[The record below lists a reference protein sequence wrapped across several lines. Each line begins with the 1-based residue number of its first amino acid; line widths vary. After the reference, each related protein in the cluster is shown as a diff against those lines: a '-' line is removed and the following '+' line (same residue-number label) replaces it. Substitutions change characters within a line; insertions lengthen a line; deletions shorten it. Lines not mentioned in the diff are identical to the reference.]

1 MNSEEALVLID
12 SSLWIL
18 ALKRNCP
25 LPVKQI
31 MGDLLEKDLA
41 ATCGLIM
48 MEILQG
54 CRTKREYEE
63 LTAEMNALHYLETDR
78 QIWDKSSQLAYS
90 LRREGITI
98 PTVHIFIA
106 SLAIEHGLIFF
117 HADHHF
123 EIIAKNSTLKSKQIS
138 TGI

>member
-1 MNSEEALVLID
+1 MILH
-12 SSLWIL
+12 LWIL
-18 ALKRNCP
+18 ALKSDCP
-25 LPVKQI
+25 LPIKQI
-31 MGDLLEKDLA
+31 IGDLLEKDLA

-54 CRTKREYEE
+54 CRTKKEYEE
-63 LTAEMNALHYLETDR
+63 LTAEMNALHYLEADQ

-90 LRREGITI
+90 LRWKGITI
-98 PTVHIFIA
+98 PTVHICIA
-106 SLAIEHGLIFF
+106 SLAIEHDLTLF